1 LEIIDYICGMKKLI
15 LTLALS
21 LWAIISFSQIWA
33 KAVSLTIGVR
43 DDAYSKFTWGETR
56 KLSGDILVKFDAQEV
71 TIYTEDIQYYQ
82 TLKPEYF
89 TEDGNGSYWYSVDE
103 DRKRCKVYLYYKGG
117 DIVMVEYD
125 DVCIIYGILY

>member
-1 LEIIDYICGMKKLI
+1 MMKKLI
-15 LTLALS
+15 LTLVLS
-21 LWAIISFSQIWA
+21 LLTIISFSQVWA

-43 DDAYSKFTWGETR
+43 DDAYSKFTWGETK
-56 KLSGDILVKFDAQEV
+56 KLSGDILVKFDAQEI
-71 TIYTEDIQYYQ
+71 TIYTEDIQFYQ

-89 TEDGNGSYWYSVDE
+89 TEDGNGSYWYAVDE

>member
-1 LEIIDYICGMKKLI
+1 MKKLI

-21 LWAIISFSQIWA
+21 LWTIVSFSQVWA
-33 KAVSLTIGVR
+33 RAVSLTIGVR
-43 DDAYSKFTWGETR
+43 DDAYSKFTWGETK
-56 KLSGDILVKFDAQEV
+56 KLSGDILVKFDAQEI
-71 TIYTEDIQYYQ
+71 TIYTEDIQFYQ

-89 TEDGNGSYWYSVDE
+89 TEDGNGSYWYAVDE

>member
-1 LEIIDYICGMKKLI
+1 MKKTI
-15 LTLALS
+15 LTLVLAL
-21 LWAIISFSQIWA
+21 LTTISFSQVWA

-43 DDAYSKFTWGETR
+43 DDAYSKFTWGETK
-56 KLSGDILVKFDAQEV
+56 KLSGDILVKFDAQEI

-125 DVCIIYGILY
+125 DACIIYGVIYK

>member
-1 LEIIDYICGMKKLI
+1 MKKII
-15 LTLALS
+15 LTLILAL
-21 LWAIISFSQIWA
+21 LTTISFSQVWA

-43 DDAYSKFTWGETR
+43 DEAYSKFTWGETK
-56 KLSGDILVKFDAQEV
+56 KLSGDILVKFDAQEI

-89 TEDGNGSYWYSVDE
+89 TEDGNGSYWYAVDE
-103 DRKRCKVYLYYKGG
+103 ERKRCKVYLYYKGG

-125 DVCIIYGILY
+125 DVCIIYGVIYR

>member
-1 LEIIDYICGMKKLI
+1 MKKLI
-15 LTLALS
+15 LTLVLS
-21 LWAIISFSQIWA
+21 LWTIVSFSQVWA
-33 KAVSLTIGVR
+33 RAVSLTIGVR
-43 DDAYSKFTWGETR
+43 DYAYSKFTWGETK
-56 KLSGDILVKFDAQEV
+56 KLSGDILVKFDAQEI

-89 TEDGNGSYWYSVDE
+89 TEDGNGSYWYAVDE